1 MNGSSELMS
10 EWILDPGCS
19 FHMCPNRE

>member
-1 MNGSSELMS
+1 MS
-10 EWILDPGCS
+10 EWILDSGYF